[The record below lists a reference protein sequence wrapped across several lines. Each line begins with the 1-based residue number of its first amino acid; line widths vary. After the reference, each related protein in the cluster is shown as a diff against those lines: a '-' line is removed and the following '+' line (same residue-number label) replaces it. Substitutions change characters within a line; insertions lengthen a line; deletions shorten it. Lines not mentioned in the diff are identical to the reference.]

1 MAKPDSAEN
10 GRIEE
15 RRTVIDLPTEETL
28 RAEKEL
34 LTGFRLE
41 RLEVFNWGTFD
52 RRIWRYDLDGRN
64 SLLTGNIGS
73 GKSTLVDAITTLL
86 VPAHRVSYN
95 RAAGAEKKE
104 RSLRSY
110 VLGYYKNE
118 KGEAG
123 GPARPVALRDV
134 NDYSV
139 ILAVFGNR
147 GYEEKVTLAQVFWSK
162 DPTGQ
167 PARIHAVAREQLSI
181 EGDFSNFGSSI
192 AELRRK
198 LRAQGVELFDS
209 FPPYGATFRRYLGIP
224 AEQALELFHQTISLK
239 AVGDLT
245 DFIREFMLEEF
256 EVDSRIENLI
266 AHYENLDRAHK
277 AVLKAKSQVEEL
289 RPLVDDC
296 DTLGEVLEQTAT
308 ARHKRDCLTAF
319 FLDLKATLIEN
330 ELARLALRLGKV
342 DKRLQQL
349 ARKRSALEAERGE
362 LHLARSRNGG
372 DRLER
377 LASQIATLCEER
389 ERRKARAERYREL
402 CQKADLEAASNP
414 ERFLEQRAAL
424 ELLKET
430 LSTRQVES
438 DNRRVELMV
447 KRNSLNSEHGVLDD
461 ELQGLKK
468 RRSNISQR
476 QIFLREEICS
486 ALNLSPERLP
496 FVGEL
501 LKVKESELDWEG
513 AIERLLHNFA
523 LSLLVPDELYP
534 KVSEWVDRTHLRGK
548 LVYYRVGTNQA
559 PSRIVLPENA
569 LPDKLEVRS
578 DTTFYGWLQRELRQ
592 RFDYVCCRNLDH
604 FRKEKKAVSLLGQ
617 TKSGGG
623 RHEKDDRHD
632 ISDRARYV
640 LGWSNQQKIEVL
652 QSRLGRI
659 EDALFEVITEL
670 HEIQITAEGY
680 KDRLAA
686 VSTLEG
692 FEDFRDIDWK
702 EVMTEINDLEQE
714 QRQLEATSDILTQ
727 LGVQIEQV
735 SQNLVAVQGELDAAN
750 GDRGALRSEI
760 ETLEIELLEI
770 EEKPPTREQK
780 QHFEAL
786 EALRDTVVEGKLAT
800 IRNCPQQ
807 ERALREYL
815 TNEID
820 GLDKR
825 VTRLREKIVKT
836 MGEFRHRYPL
846 ETQEMDNDVA
856 SAGEYREFLA
866 RLERDD
872 LPRFE
877 ERFKE
882 LLNENTIREVASF
895 QSMLYREQ
903 ETIKDRIE
911 VINDSLHGIDYN
923 PGRYIFLELERSVDS
938 EVRDFQR
945 DLRGCTEGALTGSDD
960 THYSEQK
967 FLQVQAIVERL
978 RGREGYTELDRR
990 WRKKVTDVRQWFY
1003 FSASER
1009 RRSDDT
1015 EFEHYTDSGGKSG
1028 GQKEKLAYTILAA
1041 SLSYQYGLEKGAS
1054 RSRKFHFVV
1063 IDEAFGRSSD
1073 DSARFGLELFR
1084 TLDLQLLIV
1093 TPLQKIHIIEP
1104 YVSSLGFVANPENRE
1119 SFLRTLTIEEY
1130 QRQKALRRG

>member
-1 MAKPDSAEN
+1 M
-10 GRIEE
+10 
-15 RRTVIDLPTEETL
+15 IDFPVEDTL
-28 RAEKEL
+28 RAADDL

-52 RRIWRYDLDGRN
+52 QRIWRYDLDGRN

-118 KGEAG
+118 RGEAG
-123 GPARPVALRDV
+123 GPARPVALRGI
-134 NDYSV
+134 NNYSV

-167 PARIHAVAREQLSI
+167 PARLHAVAREALSI

-192 AELRRK
+192 PELRRK
-198 LRAQGVELFDS
+198 LKGQGVELFES

-224 AEQALELFHQTISLK
+224 SEQALELFHQTISLK
-239 AVGDLT
+239 AVGDFT

-296 DTLGEVLEQTAT
+296 NLLGEVLQETAG
-308 ARHKRDCLTAF
+308 ARHKRDALTAF
-319 FLDLKATLIEN
+319 FLNLKGTLIED
-330 ELARLALRLGKV
+330 ELTKLELRLTKV
-342 DKRLQQL
+342 EKQLQQL
-349 ARKRSALEAERGE
+349 ARQRSALEAERGE
-362 LHLARSRNGG
+362 LQQARSRNGG

-377 LASQIATLCEER
+377 LASEIATLSEER
-389 ERRKARAERYREL
+389 HRRKTRAERYREL
-402 CQKADLEAASNP
+402 CQKADLEVATSP
-414 ERFLEQRAAL
+414 ERFLEQREALGPLKDSLAA
-424 ELLKET
+424 
-430 LSTRQVES
+430 RQAES

-447 KRNSLNSEHGVLDD
+447 KRNSLTSEHGVIDD

-523 LSLLVPDELYP
+523 LSLLVPEELYA

-548 LVYYRVGTNQA
+548 LVYYRVGTKDTA
-559 PSRIVLPENA
+559 SRVVLPENA
-569 LPDKLEVRS
+569 LPDKLEIRS
-578 DTTFYGWLQRELRQ
+578 DTAFYGWLQRELRQ
-592 RFDYVCCRNLDH
+592 RFDYVCCRHLEQ
-604 FRKEKKAVSLLGQ
+604 FRREKKAVTLLGQ
-617 TKSGGG
+617 TKSSGG
-623 RHEKDDRHD
+623 RHEKDDRHN

-640 LGWSNQQKIEVL
+640 LGWSNQQKIAVL
-652 QSRLGRI
+652 QSRLGQI
-659 EDALFEVITEL
+659 EATIFEVITEL
-670 HEIQITAEGY
+670 HEIVIGAEQF
-680 KDRLAA
+680 KDRLSA

-692 FEDFRDIDWK
+692 FEEFRDIDWK
-702 EVMTEINDLEQE
+702 ELLTRLNDLEE
-714 QRQLEATSDILTQ
+714 ERRLLEATSDILTQ
-727 LGVQIEQV
+727 LGAQIEKV
-735 SQNLVAVQGELDAAN
+735 SQNLVAVQGEIDAAN
-750 GDRGALRSEI
+750 GNRGALRSETD
-760 ETLEIELLEI
+760 TLEIELREI
-770 EEKPPTREQK
+770 EGKPATREQK
-780 QHFEAL
+780 DCFEAL
-786 EALRDTVVEGKLAT
+786 EALRETVLEDKRAT

-807 ERALREYL
+807 ERALREHL
-815 TNEID
+815 TAEID

-825 VTRLREKIVKT
+825 VTRLREKIVKS

-856 SAGEYREFLA
+856 SAGEYREFLD

-882 LLNENTIREVASF
+882 LLNENTVREIAGF
-895 QSMLYREQ
+895 QSMLYRER

-911 VINDSLHGIDYN
+911 MINDSLHGIDYN
-923 PGRYIFLELERSVDS
+923 PGRYIFLELERSVDT

-945 DLRGCTEGALTGSDD
+945 DLRACTEGALTGSDD

-978 RGREGYTELDRR
+978 RGREGYTEIDRR
-990 WRKKVTDVRQWFY
+990 WRKKVSDVRQWFY

-1009 RRSDDT
+1009 RRCDDT

-1130 QRQKALRRG
+1130 QQQKALRRG